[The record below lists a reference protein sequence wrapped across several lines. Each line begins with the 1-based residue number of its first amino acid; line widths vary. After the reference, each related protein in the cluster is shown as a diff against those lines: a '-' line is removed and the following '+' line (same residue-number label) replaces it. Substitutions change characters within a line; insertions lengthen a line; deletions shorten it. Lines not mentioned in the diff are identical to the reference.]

1 MYIRN
6 IVMSTPLFGV
16 SIKMVQHHQCS
27 MSSSPSRLCWSTCIV
42 VASMI
47 TCVGRSED
55 QFDEHVNTFNIR
67 ETTVDPEG
75 NLPFNP
81 SRWVTVAAGVWSKR
95 DRSSHTAEPSKH
107 TSNRFLHVF
116 LIYIKKWISQIFH
129 GQFYSSHPHLLLSST
144 RARVRA
150 CRSNA
155 TWRTRMLQLQLQ
167 SWLQLLLH
175 IPASLHSCEATRC
188 WWIPRP
194 EMPI

>member
-1 MYIRN
+1 MAKNQSSTMYIRN

-47 TCVGRSED
+47 ICLGRGED

-75 NLPFNP
+75 NLPSNP

-107 TSNRFLHVF
+107 TSNRAFLHVTV
-116 LIYIKKWISQIFH
+116 LCLLSWERSQIFKVVDYYNGTTYNH
-129 GQFYSSHPHLLLSST
+129 NCRPLVGACSAVIFGRDLDAHP
-144 RARVRA
+144 
-150 CRSNA
+150 CR
-155 TWRTRMLQLQLQ
+155 
-167 SWLQLLLH
+167 
-175 IPASLHSCEATRC
+175 IV
-188 WWIPRP
+188 
-194 EMPI
+194 